1 VKRNEVQS
9 AIEAFI
15 QSNSGE
21 FTAFDPKE
29 SNASEFYTGFT
40 AQEVLDGM
48 KLPFSVVTVRHHL
61 DNLVM
66 KDKIRSNVSSRPAA
80 DGRNH
85 KAVVYFK

>member
-21 FTAFDPKE
+21 FTA
-29 SNASEFYTGFT
+29 
-40 AQEVLDGM
+40 QEVLDDM